1 MPQGIG
7 HIARIAQ
14 DIFQGFPVPVYPVND
29 MLQGGNGLGHRS
41 DHGFQPG
48 WLFSRSHQG
57 LQGPDQP
64 GKPFS
69 GDLGPHAGQVSESV
83 PDRVGAAGCNRFI
96 LLPALI
102 RKAAVESGKLLHQF
116 LPFLVGDPQN
126 VSMALD
132 LLLELL

>member
-1 MPQGIG
+1 M
-7 HIARIAQ
+7 
-14 DIFQGFPVPVYPVND
+14 YPVND

-69 GDLGPHAGQVSESV
+69 GDLGSHAGQVSESI
-83 PDRVGAAGCNRFI
+83 PDRVGTAGCNRFI

-102 RKAAVESGKLLHQF
+102 RKAAAESGKLAHQL
-116 LPFLVGDPQN
+116 LPFPVGDPKH